1 MHKLKDEAVTR
12 ETQLLAARKGCKLVS
27 FVGPYMVHQ
36 ATGEVI
42 MSELAGITQTLMA
55 RWLREEHEL
64 FIYIEMFPSW
74 QDTLQRYMNP
84 PGYAYAIYRLDGV
97 RESEPTHMARRY
109 PNYEFVMEEAL
120 KFALNL
126 LPDIITEP
134 DANI

>member
-36 ATGEVI
+36 ASGEVI
-42 MSELAGITQTLMA
+42 MSEMAGITQTLLA
-55 RWLREEHEL
+55 RWLREEHDICVWVEPDWKTIARIKGSK
-64 FIYIEMFPSW
+64 FGFYGVIYHHNKIDKTPVF
-74 QDTLQRYMNP
+74 
-84 PGYAYAIYRLDGV
+84 
-97 RESEPTHMARRY
+97 
-109 PNYEFVMEEAL
+109 PNYEYAMEEAL